1 MGRSKRLAIDDGSW
15 AYRFEYFN
23 DPVAPTVIGGFR
35 DVADYVELD
44 TAGGFDD
51 PLYVDADRISP
62 PHVVVWAKGL
72 VSFDLVTERQAI
84 FMAVANANT
93 LFSRFPGTGSSIGYI
108 DPAGYDT
115 IGVGVRQDERSI
127 GKFRYFEAS
136 LQIEFKDTVTFNFSE
151 TAIFIE
157 GVFQQPANIPAR
169 PAQALTTNGTDED
182 NVIDG
187 SAAAQTINGLGGN
200 DTITVGAAGC
210 DVDGGSGNDTILGA
224 QANCNLFGGDDNDTI
239 TAGEANYVEG
249 GSGNDTITAS
259 GLFTTKGYFD
269 GGAGFDRAV
278 LDFSAFGNDITLT
291 LRSDGGN
298 THLIRSEA
306 ATFAYVDIE
315 TFTIQGG
322 SGADTLTGSD
332 TADTLY
338 GNGGQD
344 ILDGGTGADILN
356 GGADNDTFYVDNTAD
371 NVIEASTGGTG
382 DVVFAAVSYTLHGR
396 YIETLTL
403 TGTEAINAT
412 GNSKRNTLIGNGASN
427 LLDGMGGADKMA
439 GGLGNDTY
447 VVDNWADVVTEG
459 STEGTA
465 DVILSSVSY
474 TLAGRF
480 IETLTLTGTKAIN
493 ATGNSKINTL
503 IGNSADNVLDGL
515 GGADKMIG
523 GLGNDTYIVDNKGDV
538 VTEGSAEGTAD
549 AILSSVSYN
558 LGGRFIETMTLTGGA
573 NVNAVGNGQAN
584 TLTGNTGANWLS
596 GLGGSDILSGGAG
609 SDRLLGGDGQ
619 DTLTGGSNADEFRFE
634 TALAGHADT
643 ITDFVHGTDRIGLSA
658 AAFGLG
664 AGALDPARFSGSG
677 APTAATG
684 QFLYSA
690 ANHTLSWD
698 ADGTGGGSAVLLA
711 TLNASAGLTAS
722 DLFVF

>member
-182 NVIDG
+182 NVING
-187 SAAAQTINGLGGN
+187 SATAQTINGLGGN

-224 QANCNLFGGDDNDTI
+224 QANCNLFGGDDDDTI

-298 THLIRSEA
+298 THLIKSEA

-315 TFTIQGG
+315 AVTINGG

-332 TADTLY
+332 TADTLN

-344 ILDGGTGADILN
+344 TLDGGTGADTLN

-371 NVIEASTGGTG
+371 NVIEDVFGGSG
-382 DVVFAAVSYTLHGR
+382 DVVFASVSYALPGR
-396 YIETLTL
+396 FVETLTL
-403 TGTEAINAT
+403 TGSEAINAT
-412 GNSKRNTLIGNGASN
+412 GNSQ
-427 LLDGMGGADKMA
+427 
-439 GGLGNDTY
+439 
-447 VVDNWADVVTEG
+447 
-459 STEGTA
+459 
-465 DVILSSVSY
+465 
-474 TLAGRF
+474 
-480 IETLTLTGTKAIN
+480 
-493 ATGNSKINTL
+493 INTL
-503 IGNSADNVLDGL
+503 NGNNAANVLDGL
-515 GGADKMIG
+515 GGADKMTG
-523 GLGNDTYIVDNKGDV
+523 GLGNDT
-538 VTEGSAEGTAD
+538 
-549 AILSSVSYN
+549 
-558 LGGRFIETMTLTGGA
+558 
-573 NVNAVGNGQAN
+573 
-584 TLTGNTGANWLS
+584 
-596 GLGGSDILSGGAG
+596 
-609 SDRLLGGDGQ
+609 
-619 DTLTGGSNADEFRFE
+619 
-634 TALAGHADT
+634 
-643 ITDFVHGTDRIGLSA
+643 
-658 AAFGLG
+658 
-664 AGALDPARFSGSG
+664 
-677 APTAATG
+677 
-684 QFLYSA
+684 
-690 ANHTLSWD
+690 
-698 ADGTGGGSAVLLA
+698 
-711 TLNASAGLTAS
+711 
-722 DLFVF
+722 